1 MSMRVIAGSARGHR
15 LDCPP
20 GLDVRPA
27 PEIARAA
34 LFNILCQEVAD
45 AEVLDLFAGV
55 GSVGIEALSRG
66 AARAVFVEING
77 RHKAFLEKNLQHTRL
92 ADRAEVLTQDAFRT
106 PEWCART
113 GRKFDI
119 IYMGPP
125 FPMYREAA
133 DKAAL
138 VDLADR
144 LADGGVLK
152 PGGVLI
158 LQSDERES
166 LPESTRAL
174 KQDDRRIYGRNAF
187 AFYRRAGE

>member
-1 MSMRVIAGSARGHR
+1 MSMRIIAGSARGHR
-15 LDCPP
+15 LECPP

-34 LFNILCQEVAD
+34 LFNILCQEIID
-45 AEVLDLFAGV
+45 AEALDLFAGV

-66 AARAVFVEING
+66 AACAVFVEINS
-77 RHKAFLEKNLQHTRL
+77 RHRAFLEKNLQHARL
-92 ADRAEVLTQDAFRT
+92 ADRAEVLAQDAFRA

-113 GRKFDI
+113 GRTFGL
-119 IYMGPP
+119 IYLGPP
-125 FPMYREAA
+125 FPLYKNAA

-138 VDLADR
+138 LDLADR
-144 LADGGVLK
+144 LAEGGALK
-152 PGGVLI
+152 PGGVLV

-166 LPESTRAL
+166 LPEATRAL
-174 KQDDRRIYGRNAF
+174 CLDDRRIYGRNAL